1 MKAAAV
7 AFLAVTVTSA
17 AYAQLPN
24 PVKFRLHAGY
34 GFTPSFDDELGD
46 STSLSGPFVGI
57 EWPIIG
63 FMKVDASVGLTYYS
77 AGLGKDNR
85 ADVLRGMAIGRFAVP
100 GSTLTLKGGVGYSFL
115 NGKGTIGN
123 SNSAVIQAGIQLP
136 LGSGATQRLLPV
148 LDVYCIGGKREH
160 SSINVGL
167 TVSF

>member
-1 MKAAAV
+1 MRVAAIALITAV
-7 AFLAVTVTSA
+7 SA
-17 AYAQLPN
+17 GAYAQLPN

-34 GFTPSFDDELGD
+34 GFTPSFDDENGD
-46 STSLSGPFVGI
+46 STSLSGPFVGV

-100 GSTLTLKGGVGYSFL
+100 GSTITLKGGLGYSFM

-123 SNSAVIQAGIQLP
+123 SNSAVIQAGIQMP

-148 LDVYCIGGKREH
+148 LDVYYIGGKKEH
-160 SSINVGL
+160 SSINIGL